1 METVADRIET
11 SRRTLREQLVLF
23 TDRTRQA
30 GLAFA
35 EETRGAS
42 VELAEAFKGEAEA
55 WSKLITAQTG
65 KLLPASNPTAAP
77 KKLSTVE
84 VDALE
89 RRLLV
94 GLRDMISRVDAKLQ
108 SRLEEKPASSDDAPI
123 DGYDDMSAKA
133 IVSLIAEL
141 EPSAVEAVA
150 AYEAA
155 NKGRKT
161 VLKATERAAA

>member
-35 EETRGAS
+35 EETKGAS
-42 VELAEAFKGEAEA
+42 TELAEAFKGEAEA
-55 WSKLITAQTG
+55 WTKLITARTG
-65 KLLPASNPTAAP
+65 KLLPANGTPTAP
-77 KKLSTVE
+77 KLGSKDVE
-84 VDALE
+84 ALE
-89 RRLLV
+89 RKLLV
-94 GLRDMISRVDAKLQ
+94 SLRDMISRVDAKLQ
-108 SRLEEKPASSDDAPI
+108 SRLEAAPAAEEAPI
-123 DGYDDMSAKA
+123 EGYDEMSAKA
-133 IVSLIAEL
+133 IVSLISDL
-141 EPSAVEAVA
+141 EPGAVEAVA

-161 VLKATERAAA
+161 ILRATERAA

>member
-23 TDRTRQA
+23 TDRTRKA

-42 VELAEAFKGEAEA
+42 TELAEAFKGEAEA

-65 KLLPASNPTAAP
+65 KLLPATNPPAAP
-77 KKLSTVE
+77 KLSTVE

-108 SRLEEKPASSDDAPI
+108 SRLEEKPVAEGAPI
-123 DGYDDMSAKA
+123 EGYDDLSAKA
-133 IVSLIAEL
+133 IVGLIAEL
-141 EPSAVEAVA
+141 EPGTVEAVA

-161 VLKATERAAA
+161 VLRAIERAAA

>member
-23 TDRTRQA
+23 TDRTRRA
-30 GLAFA
+30 GQAFA

-42 VELAEAFKGEAEA
+42 TELAEAIKGEADA

-65 KLLPASNPTAAP
+65 KLLPATNPPVAP
-77 KKLSTVE
+77 KLSAVE

-108 SRLEEKPASSDDAPI
+108 SRLEKPVAEGAPI
-123 DGYDDMSAKA
+123 DGYDDLSAKA

-155 NKGRKT
+155 NKARKT
-161 VLKATERAAA
+161 VLRATERVAA

>member
-23 TDRTRQA
+23 TERTRKA

-42 VELAEAFKGEAEA
+42 GELAEAFKDEAEA

-65 KLLPASNPTAAP
+65 KLLPATNPPAAP
-77 KKLSTVE
+77 RLSTVE

-94 GLRDMISRVDAKLQ
+94 GLRDMLSRVDAKLQ
-108 SRLEEKPASSDDAPI
+108 SRLEKPVAEEAPI
-123 DGYDDMSAKA
+123 EGYDDLSAKA
-133 IVSLIAEL
+133 IVGLIAEL
-141 EPSAVEAVA
+141 EPSTIEAVA

-161 VLKATERAAA
+161 VLRATERVAA

>member
-1 METVADRIET
+1 MESVADRIET

-23 TDRTRQA
+23 GDRTRKA
-30 GLAFA
+30 GQAFA

-42 VELAEAFKGEAEA
+42 SELAEVFKGEAEA

-65 KLLPASNPTAAP
+65 KLLPATNPPAAP
-77 KKLSTVE
+77 KLSTAD

-108 SRLEEKPASSDDAPI
+108 SRLADKPAGESAPI
-123 DGYDDMSAKA
+123 EGYDDLSAKA
-133 IVSLIAEL
+133 IVGLIGDL
-141 EPSAVEAVA
+141 EPSTVEAVA

-161 VLKATERAAA
+161 VLRAVERAA

>member
-23 TDRTRQA
+23 TDRTRKA

-42 VELAEAFKGEAEA
+42 GELAEAFKDEAEA
-55 WSKLITAQTG
+55 WSKLITARTG
-65 KLLPASNPTAAP
+65 KLLPATNPPAAP
-77 KKLSTVE
+77 KLSTIE

-108 SRLEEKPASSDDAPI
+108 SRLEDKPPSSEGAPI
-123 DGYDDMSAKA
+123 EGYDELSAKA
-133 IVSLIAEL
+133 IVGLIAEL
-141 EPSAVEAVA
+141 EPSTIEAVA

-161 VLKATERAAA
+161 VLRATERVAA